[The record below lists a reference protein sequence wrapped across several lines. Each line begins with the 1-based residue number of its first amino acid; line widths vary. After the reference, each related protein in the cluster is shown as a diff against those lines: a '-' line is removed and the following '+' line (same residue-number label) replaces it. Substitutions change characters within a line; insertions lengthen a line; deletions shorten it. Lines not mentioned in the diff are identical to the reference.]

1 MSKTVCH
8 SVDRFLIWISIGE
21 IFAKHGGFWRY
32 LFCFV
37 FTIFFIKLRFHGNH
51 EICLIFM
58 IFIGYA
64 GLVMVSLLR
73 KFQASMCRS

>member
-8 SVDRFLIWISIGE
+8 SVHRFLILISIGE

-32 LFCFV
+32 LFCF

-58 IFIGYA
+58 ILIGYA

-73 KFQASMCRS
+73 KLQASMCSS